1 MANAPTTTPN
11 PATRAAERPD
21 RTPERNVEKAVE
33 DTFPASDAP
42 SSTATQGARAVPPE
56 RMMNPGKP
64 EAADSVTLSRRF
76 PDAESAKLALE
87 NLVRSVPL
95 DRACTE
101 LGQGP
106 GFELRLRVPRPDAA
120 RIDGMLQAV

>member
-1 MANAPTTTPN
+1 MANAANTNPN
-11 PATRAAERPD
+11 NPPD
-21 RTPERNVEKAVE
+21 RMRERNVEKAVE

-42 SSTATQGARAVPPE
+42 SNTATQGARAVPPE
-56 RMMNPGKP
+56 HMMDHGKA

-95 DRACTE
+95 DRDCTE
-101 LGQGP
+101 LDHGP
-106 GFELRLRVPRPDAA
+106 THELRLRVPRPDAA